1 MATHNELGKWGED
14 IAARYLSS
22 KGYAVIARDWR
33 VGHRDIDII
42 ACHGEWLVIVE
53 VKTRTGNDF
62 GSPEEAVDYRKIR
75 SLSIAAN
82 AYIKMNR
89 INAPI
94 RFDIIA
100 ITKNDDDYNINHI
113 EDAFTPPI
121 FYR

>member
-33 VGHRDIDII
+33 AGHRDIDII
-42 ACHGEWLVIVE
+42 ACHGEWLVIIE

-62 GSPEEAVDYRKIR
+62 CSPEEAVDYRKIR

-100 ITKNDDDYNINHI
+100 ITKNADDYNINHI